1 MPACGPRLRAA
12 AAACTVRAACHC
24 RIDAAPMCALYDL
37 LQNVIE
43 IYRWVLIAA
52 AIMSWLKVFGAL
64 NRYNQIVVTIDDL
77 LYRLTEP
84 ALRPLRRVLPLL
96 GGVDVSF
103 IVLWLLLLFVS
114 DLLREY
120 LAPIACRAF

>member
-1 MPACGPRLRAA
+1 
-12 AAACTVRAACHC
+12 
-24 RIDAAPMCALYDL
+24 MCALYNL

-43 IYRWVLIAA
+43 IYRWILFAA
-52 AIMSWLKVFGAL
+52 AVMSWLKLFGAL
-64 NRYNQIVVTIDDL
+64 NRYNRVVASIDDL

-114 DLLREY
+114 DLLGEY
-120 LAPIACRAF
+120 VAPVACRLY